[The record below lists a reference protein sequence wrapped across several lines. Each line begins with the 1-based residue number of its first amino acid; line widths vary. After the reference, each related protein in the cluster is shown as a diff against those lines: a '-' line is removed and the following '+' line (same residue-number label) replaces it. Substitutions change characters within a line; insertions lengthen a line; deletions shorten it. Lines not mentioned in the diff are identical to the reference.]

1 MTNTYSDVTIA
12 STDPS
17 QSARQMDRQTD
28 RRTDGQ
34 IRAITLTPYGGDTH
48 TAGTT
53 HHCLVVNSYSPGSGT
68 HTLKIA

>member
-1 MTNTYSDVTIA
+1 MTQTYSDVTIA

-17 QSARQMDRQTD
+17 HSETDGHWTD
-28 RRTDGQ
+28 RRTDRQ
-34 IRAITLTPYGGDTH
+34 IRAITLTPQGGDTH
-48 TAGTT
+48 TAGTA